1 MLIIFFKIFK
11 IILTKEFSST
21 LFSFVALSKL
31 TKPNMKKGILLI
43 LLSFSLF
50 TSCNSSKENK
60 KDTYVTDN
68 YTKKEI
74 TITMRDGIKLHTTIY
89 SPKDTSKEYPILMQR
104 TPYSSAPYGNQK
116 MKTKIGPNVHLMKEG
131 NIVVYQDVRGRWMS
145 EGVYDNMRAYI
156 PNKTAEETDEV
167 SDTYDTIDWLVN
179 NVKNNNGNVGT
190 WGISYPGHYATVSTI
205 EAHPALK
212 AASPQACIG
221 DFFFDDFHHNGAFL
235 LSYFRAISLFGTYK
249 DTPTDS
255 AWYSFPKM
263 ESKDQYQFFLD
274 KGPLKNLNEYFQYE
288 KLDIK
293 TAENKDRID
302 DYFWKEIVEH
312 PNYDSVWQSKGIIQ
326 HLDKV
331 PSSVATMIVGGWFD
345 AEDLY
350 GPLETYKAIEKN
362 GKDNYNTLVFG
373 PWDHGKWARSGVE
386 NYVGNYYFGDSIS
399 LKFQSEIETKFF
411 NHFLKGKG
419 DKKSGLPEAY
429 VFDSGKKE
437 WKSYDA
443 WPPKNVVKEDWFF
456 SENQKLIYQDQKIK
470 SKTKPTKIKF
480 ISDLKR
486 PVPYSEDIK
495 TVFTPRKYMT
505 DDQRF
510 AARRPDVL
518 VFETKVL
525 TEDFTLAGDILAK
538 LKVATTG
545 SAADWIVKVIDV
557 HPDNMEETN
566 EKLQDHLKMS
576 NYHLMVRSEVLRGRF
591 RNSFE
596 FPEPFTPN
604 KKTDV
609 NIKLQDVFHTFKKG
623 HKLQI
628 QVQSTW
634 FPLIDLNPQTYVDN
648 IYKADEKDFKT
659 QTHTVFT
666 DSSIEFS
673 VLK

>member
-1 MLIIFFKIFK
+1 
-11 IILTKEFSST
+11 
-21 LFSFVALSKL
+21 
-31 TKPNMKKGILLI
+31 
-43 LLSFSLF
+43 
-50 TSCNSSKENK
+50 
-60 KDTYVTDN
+60 
-68 YTKKEI
+68 
-74 TITMRDGIKLHTTIY
+74 MRDGTKLHTTIY
-89 SPKDTSKEYPILMQR
+89 SPKDTTKEYPILLHR
-104 TPYSSAPYGNQK
+104 TPYISAPFGDEK
-116 MKTKIGPNVHLMKEG
+116 MKTKIGPNIHLMKEG
-131 NIVVYQDVRGRWMS
+131 NIIVYQDVRGRWMS

-156 PNKTAEETDEV
+156 PNKTAKEADEV

-179 NVKNNNGNVGT
+179 NVKNNNGNLGT

-249 DTPTDS
+249 DTPTDT

-288 KLDIK
+288 KLDAK

-312 PNYDSVWQSKGIIQ
+312 PNYDSVWKSKGIIQ

-373 PWDHGKWARSGVE
+373 PWDHGKWASAGVE

-399 LKFQSEIETKFF
+399 LKFQSEVETKFF

-419 DKKSGLPEAY
+419 DKNSGLPEAY

-443 WPPKNVVKEDWFF
+443 WPPENVVKENWFLNR
-456 SENQKLIYQDQKIK
+456 NQGLAKQHDGKL
-470 SKTKPTKIKF
+470 THEIKF
-480 ISDLKR
+480 TSDLKH

-518 VFETKVL
+518 VFETEVL
-525 TEDFTLAGDILAK
+525 TNDFTLAGDILAK

-545 SAADWIVKVIDV
+545 SSADWIVKVIDV
-557 HPDNMEETN
+557 HPDNLEETN
-566 EKLQDHLKMS
+566 DKLQDHLKMS

-596 FPEPFTPN
+596 HPEPFIPN

-623 HKLQI
+623 HKMQI

-648 IYKADEKDFKT
+648 IYKADEKYFKN

>member
-1 MLIIFFKIFK
+1 
-11 IILTKEFSST
+11 
-21 LFSFVALSKL
+21 
-31 TKPNMKKGILLI
+31 MKKFILLTV
-43 LLSFSLF
+43 LSFFLYI
-50 TSCNSSKENK
+50 SCNSSKEK
-60 KDTYVTDN
+60 KEENYVVDN
-68 YTKKEI
+68 YTKQEV
-74 TITMRDGIKLHTTIY
+74 TIAMRDGTKLHTTIY
-89 SPKDTSKEYPILMQR
+89 SPKDTSKKYPILMQR
-104 TPYSSAPYGNQK
+104 TPYSSAPYGDEK
-116 MKTKIGPNVHLMKEG
+116 MKTKIGPNIHLMKEG

-156 PNKTAEETDEV
+156 PNKTAKEADEV

-190 WGISYPGHYATVSTI
+190 WGISYPGHYATVSAI

-288 KLDIK
+288 KLDAK

-312 PNYDSVWQSKGIIQ
+312 PNYDSVWKSKGIIQ

-373 PWDHGKWARSGVE
+373 PWDHGKWARAGVE

-419 DKKSGLPEAY
+419 DKNSGLPEAY

-443 WPPKNVVKEDWFF
+443 WPPENVVKENWFL
-456 SENQKLIYQDQKIK
+456 SEDNHLSILPPVHSKYIK
-470 SKTKPTKIKF
+470 PINF
-480 ISDLKR
+480 ISDLKH

-518 VFETKVL
+518 VFETDVL
-525 TEDFTLAGDILAK
+525 SENYTLAGDILAK

-545 SAADWIVKVIDV
+545 SSADWIVKVIDV
-557 HPDNMEETN
+557 HPDNLEETN
-566 EKLQDHLKMS
+566 DKLQDHLKMS

-596 FPEPFTPN
+596 HPEPFIPN
-604 KKTDV
+604 KKTAV

-623 HKLQI
+623 HKMQI

-648 IYKADEKDFKT
+648 IYKADEKDFKN

>member
-1 MLIIFFKIFK
+1 
-11 IILTKEFSST
+11 
-21 LFSFVALSKL
+21 
-31 TKPNMKKGILLI
+31 MKKFLI
-43 LLSFSLF
+43 LIVLSFFLY

-60 KDTYVTDN
+60 EESYVIDN
-68 YTKKEI
+68 YTKQEV
-74 TITMRDGIKLHTTIY
+74 TIAMRDGTKLHTTIY
-89 SPKDTSKEYPILMQR
+89 SPKDTAKEYPILMQR
-104 TPYSSAPYGNQK
+104 TPYSSAPYGDEK
-116 MKTKIGPNVHLMKEG
+116 MKTKIGPNIHLMKQG
-131 NIVVYQDVRGRWMS
+131 NIIVYQDVRGRWMS

-156 PNKTAEETDEV
+156 PNKTAKEADEV

-288 KLDIK
+288 KLDVK
-293 TAENKDRID
+293 TAENKDRVD
-302 DYFWKEIVEH
+302 DYFWKEIIEH

-350 GPLETYKAIEKN
+350 GPLETYKSIEKN

-373 PWDHGKWARSGVE
+373 PWDHGKWARAGVE

-419 DKKSGLPEAY
+419 DKNSGLPEAY

-437 WKSYDA
+437 WKSYDT
-443 WPPKNVVKEDWFF
+443 WPPENVVKENWFL
-456 SENQKLIYQDQKIK
+456 SEDNHLSILPPVHSKYIK
-470 SKTKPTKIKF
+470 PINF
-480 ISDLKR
+480 ISDLKH

-518 VFETKVL
+518 VFETEVL
-525 TEDFTLAGDILAK
+525 TDDFTLAGDILAK

-545 SAADWIVKVIDV
+545 SSADWIVKVIDV
-557 HPDNMEETN
+557 HPDNLEETN
-566 EKLQDHLKMS
+566 DKLQDHLKMS

-596 FPEPFTPN
+596 HPEPFIPN

-623 HKLQI
+623 HKMQI

-648 IYKADEKDFKT
+648 IFKANEKDFKN